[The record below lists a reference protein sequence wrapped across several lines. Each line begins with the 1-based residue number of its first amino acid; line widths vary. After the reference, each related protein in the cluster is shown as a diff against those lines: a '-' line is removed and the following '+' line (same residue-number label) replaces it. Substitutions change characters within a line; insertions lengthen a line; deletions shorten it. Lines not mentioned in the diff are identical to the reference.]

1 MRVRVRLTS
10 CPCACAMAKA
20 RRAEVDHA
28 AKSAVGMV
36 RAMVA
41 TPPKPE
47 TNPEPKVRVDCHDTR
62 ASMAGSTAP
71 C

>member
-1 MRVRVRLTS
+1 
-10 CPCACAMAKA
+10 MAKA

-47 TNPEPKVRVDCHDTR
+47 TNPEPKVRVDCHETR
-62 ASMAGSTAP
+62 ASIAGSTAP